1 MTANDGHDSWRASES
16 RALSDLVQKRLRALQ
31 NPEDCSKAKKLVCKL
46 NKGCGYGCQIHHAV
60 YCFIVAY
67 GTERTL
73 ILKSKGWRYNKGGF
87 EEIFMP
93 LSETCNDPKASR
105 NHKNLFNTLQI
116 LTAKHCYSKGFLALP
131 WEQGY
136 LDNFNDTPQHLRV
149 SSRFTFTVVKD
160 KPKIA
165 LS

>member
-1 MTANDGHDSWRASES
+1 MTANDGHDGWRAAES

-93 LSETCNDPKASR
+93 LSETCNDPKAST
-105 NHKNLFNTLQI
+105 NMLKTSSTPMLSFYSCVVIFLVSQSFLTLSQLRI
-116 LTAKHCYSKGFLALP
+116 LGF
-131 WEQGY
+131 E
-136 LDNFNDTPQHLRV
+136 R
-149 SSRFTFTVVKD
+149 
-160 KPKIA
+160 
-165 LS
+165 